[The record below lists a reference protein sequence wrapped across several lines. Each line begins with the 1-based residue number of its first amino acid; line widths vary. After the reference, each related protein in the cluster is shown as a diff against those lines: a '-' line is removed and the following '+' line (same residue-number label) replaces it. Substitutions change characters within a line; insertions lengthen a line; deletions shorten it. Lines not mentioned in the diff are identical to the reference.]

1 VTPLRLVVLVSGAG
15 RSLQNLIDL
24 AASGSLSARVEHV
37 VGSKPGIP
45 ALDRARQA
53 GIPTSVCAPDEV
65 TALVDRLNPDLVVMA
80 GWLKHWPI
88 PDRWVGRTIN
98 IHPSLLPAFG
108 GRGLY
113 GHRVHDAVLAARVPS
128 SGCTVHFV
136 TAEYDAGPVI
146 LQRTCPVLPED
157 TSDALAARVFAEELV
172 ALPEAIRAIA
182 AGRVRLVGGKVSGP
196 PPVPPGSVTD
206 GAPRVS

>member
-1 VTPLRLVVLVSGAG
+1 MTPLRLVVLVSGAG

-24 AASGSLSARVEHV
+24 AAKGTLPARIVHV
-37 VGSKPGIP
+37 IGSKPGIQ
-45 ALDRARQA
+45 ALERAARA
-53 GIPTSVCAPDEV
+53 GIESSVSGPADV
-65 TALVDRLNPDLVVMA
+65 TALVDRLEPDLVVMA

-108 GRGLY
+108 GKGLY
-113 GHRVHDAVLAARVPS
+113 GHRVHEAVLAAGVPQ

-146 LQRTCPVLPED
+146 LQRTCPVLKGD
-157 TSDALAARVFAEELV
+157 TPDAIAARVFAEELL
-172 ALPEAIRAIA
+172 ALPEAVSAIA
-182 AGRVRLVGGKVSGP
+182 GGRVRLVGGKVARAPS
-196 PPVPPGSVTD
+196 VPPGSF
-206 GAPRVS
+206 GG

>member
-1 VTPLRLVVLVSGAG
+1 VVLVSGAG

-24 AASGSLSARVEHV
+24 AAKGRLPARIVHV
-37 VGSKPGIP
+37 VGSKPGIE
-45 ALDRARQA
+45 ALERAARS
-53 GIPTSVCAPDEV
+53 GIESSVCGAAEV

-108 GRGLY
+108 GKGLY
-113 GHRVHDAVLAARVPS
+113 GHRVHEAVLAAGVPE

-136 TAEYDAGPVI
+136 TPEYDAGPVI
-146 LQRTCPVLPED
+146 LQRTCRVLPGD
-157 TSDALAARVFAEELV
+157 TADSLAARVFAEELQ
-172 ALPEAIRAIA
+172 ALPEAVSAIA
-182 AGRVRLVGGKVSGP
+182 AGRVRLVGGKVATTPS
-196 PPVPPGSVTD
+196 VPPGPS
-206 GAPRVS
+206 GR

>member
-1 VTPLRLVVLVSGAG
+1 VTALRLVVLASGAG

-24 AASGSLSARVEHV
+24 AGAGRLPARIVHV
-37 VGSKPGIP
+37 VGSKAGIP
-45 ALDRARQA
+45 ALDRARKA
-53 GIPTSVCAPDEV
+53 GIEATVCGPADL
-65 TALVDRLNPDLVVMA
+65 TGLIDRLDPDLVVMA

-98 IHPSLLPAFG
+98 IHPALLPAFG

-113 GHRVHDAVLAARVPS
+113 GHRVHDAVLAAGVPA

-136 TAEYDAGPVI
+136 TGDYDAGPVI
-146 LQRTCPVLPED
+146 LQRTCPVLAGD

-172 ALPEAIRAIA
+172 ALPEAITAIA
-182 AGRVRLVGGKVSGP
+182 EGRVRLVGGKVFTAPS
-196 PPVPPGSVTD
+196 VPP
-206 GAPRVS
+206 R